1 MKKLKIYILAILAS
15 AVIFTSC
22 DEQELLIDQRK
33 ADNPSPD
40 TSAPTGTAGTVNLS
54 KYVSIGNSLTA
65 GYMDGAL
72 YTNGQANSFPNMLGT
87 QFQVSGVGGAA
98 FNQPDINSAN
108 GFSSVGPGNTIL
120 GRLILDLS
128 IPGPVPTLG
137 ELPSPYTGNR
147 AALNNFGVPGMRLVD
162 IADAGFAGRNPLFA
176 RFASA
181 PGTKSVLEDVLTAQP
196 TFYTFWL
203 GNNDVLGYAAGGG
216 VDPSTITS
224 NGDFQNALVTS
235 LGALT
240 QAGAKGVVVSIPP
253 LVLAPYFRAVRWNA
267 IPLDAATATQLNTG
281 LAGVNAALTG
291 LTILPSPFNAA
302 FGISEA
308 EAAKRR
314 ISYSAGQNAV
324 LMFDKDLQDLGPNFD
339 FLVAAQRIT
348 PAQRAALEPYRQSR
362 PTTSSDLPTFLAA
375 GEIGRVIGGNAS
387 LLSGISIPIGDRFIL
402 SGNEVVRTVTARA
415 TFNGILKGVVDQI
428 NSQAPGAITIVDV
441 QPTFAD
447 LFGLT
452 PALAQQLALGLGL
465 DAGAAAA
472 SQARADGALG
482 IRIEGKTLAP
492 DFGPNGVF
500 SVDGIHPNPRGSAII
515 ANLIIEKMNATYGST
530 IPTIS
535 VLAKRGI
542 LVN

>member
-1 MKKLKIYILAILAS
+1 MKKFKIYFLAFLAS
-15 AVIFTSC
+15 AIMFTSC
-22 DEQELLIDQRK
+22 DEEEVLIDQRK
-33 ADNPSPD
+33 ADNPLPD
-40 TSAPTGTAGTVNLS
+40 TSAPTGTPGTVNLS

-87 QFQVSGVGGAA
+87 QFQVSGVGGGA

-108 GFSSVGPGNTIL
+108 GYSGMGPGNTIL
-120 GRLILDLS
+120 GRLVLDLS
-128 IPGPVPTLG
+128 IPGPVPTQG
-137 ELPSPYTGNR
+137 ELPTAYTGNK

-162 IADAGFAGRNPLFA
+162 IADASLAGRNPLFA

-216 VDPSTITS
+216 VDDALITS
-224 NGDFQNALVTS
+224 NGNFQNALVTS

-240 QAGAKGVVVSIPP
+240 QAGAKGIVVSIPP

-291 LTILPSPFNAA
+291 LTRLPAPFNAV
-302 FGISEA
+302 FGISED

-314 ISYSAGQNAV
+314 ISYRAGQNAV
-324 LMFDKDLQDLGPNFD
+324 LMYDKDLQDLGPNFD
-339 FLVAAQRIT
+339 FLVAAQQIT

-362 PTTSSDLPTFLAA
+362 PATSSDLPTFLAA
-375 GEIGRVIGGNAS
+375 SEIGRVIGGNAS
-387 LLSGISIPIGDRFIL
+387 LLSGISVPIGDRFVL
-402 SGNEVVRTVTARA
+402 SANEVVKTVTARA
-415 TFNGILKGVVDQI
+415 TYNGIIKGVVDQI
-428 NSQAPGAITIVDV
+428 NSQAAGAITIVDV

-472 SQARADGALG
+472 SQARADGTLG
-482 IRIEGKTLAP
+482 ISIEGKTLAP

-530 IPTIS
+530 IPTVG